1 MPKNISVDW
10 TLQFSTTA
18 KQTGLMCSEE
28 RLNLKFTEQKARES
42 EPSYQRTLKVCL
54 QQEARKAQLSPNG
67 DITTCKSL

>member
-10 TLQFSTTA
+10 TSQFSTTA

-28 RLNLKFTEQKARES
+28 RLKFKFTEQKARES
-42 EPSYQRTLKVCL
+42 ELSYQHTLKVCL
-54 QQEARKAQLSPNG
+54 PQEVRKAQLSPNG